1 MAATCQHTNA
11 TDSDH
16 RDSGAHIVYCPDCKT
31 ITHVCFKPIYDHVE
45 KAFELLRT
53 WGVAFSKMGD
63 RRASDAL
70 AIQREMETTIT
81 NLREAVLMARVNKNE
96 FLEQVATL
104 FEERGQRDVAAQ
116 MRDLKMEVS
125 IRGAQDAPATA

>member
-16 RDSGAHIVYCPDCKT
+16 KDSGAHIVYCPDCKS

-45 KAFELLRT
+45 KAFEVVRT
-53 WGVAFSKMGD
+53 WGVAFSKMGE
-63 RRASDAL
+63 RRASDAA
-70 AIQREMETTIT
+70 AIQREMEALLV

-96 FLEQVATL
+96 FIEQVATL
-104 FEERGQRDVAAQ
+104 FEERGQRDVAASI
-116 MRDLKMEVS
+116 RDLKMEVS
-125 IRGAQDAPATA
+125 IKGAQHVPASA

>member
-16 RDSGAHIVYCPDCKT
+16 KDSGAHIVYCPDCKT

-45 KAFELLRT
+45 KAFEMVRT

-63 RRASDAL
+63 RRASDAS
-70 AIQREMETTIT
+70 AIQREMESMLT

-96 FLEQVATL
+96 FIEQVAAI
-104 FEERGQRDVAAQ
+104 FEERGQRDTAAAV
-116 MRDLKMEVS
+116 RDLKMEVS
-125 IRGAQDAPATA
+125 IRGAEHAPAKA

>member
-1 MAATCQHTNA
+1 MAACQHTNA

-16 RDSGAHIVYCPDCKT
+16 KDSGAHIVYCPDCKT

-45 KAFELLRT
+45 KAFELVRS

-63 RRASDAL
+63 RRASDAA
-70 AIQREMETTIT
+70 AIQREMETMLT

-96 FLEQVATL
+96 FLEQVATI
-104 FEERGQRDVAAQ
+104 FEGRGQRDVAASI
-116 MRDLKMEVS
+116 RDLKMEVS
-125 IRGAQDAPATA
+125 IKGAQHEPATA